1 MAAGEASSAA
11 VVAPDSAVLVRPW
24 MVPVISNFSGKETLL
39 RTYVL
44 GLITNRLG
52 SSALT
57 LLIVSFAVFFATAML
72 PGDTATILLGQAAT
86 PEAVAGL
93 RAAMHLDEPAFLR
106 FGRWLIGLLQGDL
119 GISYVNNLPVAELIG
134 ARFINTMR
142 LAGIVTLFAVPLSL
156 TLGITAAMFRGSVY
170 DRIVTILTIGII
182 SVPEFM
188 IATSAVLLFSV
199 YLKWLPALSF
209 ASDVT
214 SFWQVLRIYAMP
226 VITLTFVVSAQMIR
240 MTRAAV
246 IDTINTPY
254 VEAAI
259 LKGASR
265 RRAVLLHA
273 LPNAVGP
280 IANAIALSLS
290 YLVGGVIIV
299 ETIFNYPGVAKL
311 MVDGV
316 STRDLPLIQS
326 CAIIFCV
333 GYLALITFADIVAI
347 LANPRVR

>member
-1 MAAGEASSAA
+1 MR
-11 VVAPDSAVLVRPW
+11 L
-24 MVPVISNFSGKETLL
+24 
-39 RTYVL
+39 YVL
-44 GLITNRLG
+44 ELIFNRLAIT
-52 SSALT
+52 ALT

-72 PGDTATILLGQAAT
+72 PGDTATVLLGQAAT

-106 FGRWLIGLLQGDL
+106 FARWLLGLLQGDL
-119 GISYVNNLPVAELIG
+119 GTSYVNNVSVAKLIG
-134 ARFINTMR
+134 ARFVNTMR
-142 LAGIVTLFAVPLSL
+142 LAGIVTSIAVPLSL
-156 TLGITAAMFRGSVY
+156 TLGITSAMFRGSVY
-170 DRIVTILTIGII
+170 DRTVTILTIGVI

-214 SFWQVLRIYAMP
+214 SIWQILKIYAMP

-254 VEAAI
+254 VEAAV

-265 RRAVLLHA
+265 RRAVLVHA

-280 IANAIALSLS
+280 IANAIALALS

-333 GYLALITFADIVAI
+333 GYLTLITFADIVAI